1 MAISWILFVISRP
14 SSSISSPTTAVSL
27 RGKNPVC
34 TITPS
39 CGSVE
44 VDDGT
49 LKSSWVSTNRPPFS
63 APVTADVAAFDVMIL
78 IPDPCDS
85 ARGTFPVIPNLPV
98 PALAQ
103 SQIRRGELS

>member
-1 MAISWILFVISRP
+1 MASSWILFVVSRP
-14 SSSISSPTTAVSL
+14 SRSISSPTTAVPL
-27 RGKNPVC
+27 RGVNPVC

-39 CGSVE
+39 CRSVE

-63 APVTADVAAFDVMIL
+63 APVTADVAAFEVVIP
-78 IPDPCDS
+78 IPDPSDS
-85 ARGTFPVIPNLPV
+85 ARGILPIIPNLPV
-98 PALAQ
+98 PTLAQ